1 MSMFRVPEQTKFKKQ
16 TNKKYPPFK
25 KGKKSLGI
33 KLLCRIDDL
42 MGPAVI
48 LSWLKWLRTWLVT
61 TICRV
66 YRERCE
72 KLMWRKHLSDVR
84 DQRSGCKGQTTTG
97 YRKDLCIA
105 SVNEQCLK
113 PCVRLHHEA
122 QTDVRQSD
130 VHEDNISQHEVHAVH
145 WQNTQSS
152 VLWATRVVLQICH
165 FKCPLCNNQK
175 PLAIAIAI
183 KQE

>member
-1 MSMFRVPEQTKFKKQ
+1 MIWWVQQSFWIDWSDLEHGWSQPSAGFTESGPR
-16 TNKKYPPFK
+16 NLCD
-25 KGKKSLGI
+25 GK
-33 KLLCRIDDL
+33 R
-42 MGPAVI
+42 
-48 LSWLKWLRTWLVT
+48 
-61 TICRV
+61 
-66 YRERCE
+66 
-72 KLMWRKHLSDVR
+72 LSDVR
-84 DQRSGCKGQTTTG
+84 DQRSGCKGQITTG

-113 PCVRLHHEA
+113 PCVRLHHES
-122 QTDVRQSD
+122 QTDVRPSD
-130 VHEDNISQHEVHAVH
+130 VYEDNVSRHEVHAVH

-183 KQE
+183 KGE